1 MRRQSLLSKFLIWR
15 VKHINDRNF
24 IMILAVIVG
33 ILAGFSAVIIKNIVH
48 FIQSLVV
55 QGFTHQ
61 YENYL
66 YFAYPMIGIALT
78 MLFIKYINKNPVG
91 HGIPSVLYAISK
103 ENGHIKPHNNYSS
116 IITSALTV
124 GFGGSVGLEG
134 PTVATGAAMGSN
146 LGRALHL
153 NYKNVILLLGC
164 ASTGAMAAIFKAPI
178 AGIIFGLEVIMLDLT
193 MSSLVPLLLASTSA
207 VVISYLF
214 LGMNV
219 LYPFEVET
227 SFSISDIPYYLILG
241 VLAGFISLYFTR
253 VYMYVQKI
261 FDKMKNWKI
270 RIIIGGVALGILI
283 FFLPSLYGEGYDAIN
298 LSLNGEYDYLFTNS
312 IFYTFRE
319 NMLMIFVMI
328 ILVMGFKV
336 VATSITFGAGG
347 IGGIFAPTLF
357 MGTNTG
363 LLFGLI
369 LRYFDIQ
376 AINNSNLAFAGMGG
390 LIAGVLHAPLTA
402 IFLIAE
408 ITGGYELF
416 IPLMIT
422 GTISYAT
429 IKMFEPN
436 SVYTIQLAERGHLI
450 THHKD
455 KAVLSLMKVDR
466 LIETNFNPIGPEAS
480 LGDLVNV
487 VSESHRNI
495 FPVIDKDQ
503 KFYGIVSM
511 DDIRDIMFK
520 PELYDKTYV
529 KNLMF
534 MPSTWVDPDESMEK
548 VAQKFHDTGNY
559 NLPVIKNGKY
569 KGFVSRANVFSSYRK
584 MLKYFSED

>member
-1 MRRQSLLSKFLIWR
+1 MRKQSLLSKFLIWR
-15 VKHINDRNF
+15 VKHVNDRNF

-48 FIQSLVV
+48 FIQSLGVH
-55 QGFTHQ
+55 GFPDE

-66 YFAYPMIGIALT
+66 YFAYPMIGIMLT
-78 MLFIKYINKNPVG
+78 MLFIKFVNKKPVG
-91 HGIPSVLYAISK
+91 HGIPSVLYSISK
-103 ENGHIKPHNNYSS
+103 ENGYIKPHNTYSS
-116 IITSALTV
+116 VITSALTV

-146 LGRALHL
+146 LGKVFHL
-153 NYKNVILLLGC
+153 NYKNIILLLGC

-207 VVISYLF
+207 VLISYLF

-219 LYPFEVET
+219 LYPFEVVNT
-227 SFSISDIPYYLILG
+227 FSISDIPYYIILG
-241 VLAGFISLYFTR
+241 VLAGFVSLYFTR
-253 VYMYVQKI
+253 IYMYVQKF

-270 RIIIGGVALGILI
+270 KVLVGGISLGILI
-283 FFLPSLYGEGYDAIN
+283 FFLPSLFGEGYNSIN
-298 LSLNGEYDYLFTNS
+298 ISLNGEYDYLFTNS
-312 IFYTFRE
+312 IFYPLRE

-328 ILVMGFKV
+328 LLVMGFKV
-336 VATSITFGAGG
+336 IATSITFGAGG
-347 IGGIFAPTLF
+347 VGGIFAPTLF

-363 LLFGLI
+363 LLFGFI

-376 AINNSNLAFAGMGG
+376 GINNSNLAFAGMGG

-466 LIETNFNPIGPEAS
+466 MIETNFSSIGPNAS
-480 LGDLVNV
+480 LGDLVKV

-495 FPVIDKDQ
+495 FPVIDKDY

-520 PELYDKTYV
+520 SGLYNKTFV

-534 MPSTWVDPDESMEK
+534 MPSTWVDPDESMEN
-548 VAQKFHDTGNY
+548 VAQKFQDTGNY
-559 NLPVIKNGKY
+559 NLPVIKDGKY